1 MRNIE
6 LRQVLPTYAQAV
18 DERAAYRIALYNA
31 FEMHKH
37 YQAKADACGLSLD
50 AYCKRFGIK
59 LPKLERVE

>member
-1 MRNIE
+1 MRNNE
-6 LRQVLPTYAQAV
+6 LRQVVPTYSQAV

>member
-1 MRNIE
+1 MRNNE
-6 LRQVLPTYAQAV
+6 LRQVVPTYSQAV
-18 DERAAYRIALYNA
+18 DELTAYRIALCNA
-31 FEMHKH
+31 FAMHRH